1 MRIAILIF
9 CLALTACG
17 SNSSPEG
24 RMTNKLEEIRL
35 KLDALEKQNAA
46 LLDSFNKVDKELDSL
61 RRK

>member
-1 MRIAILIF
+1 MRIVILSL
-9 CLALTACG
+9 CLSLAACG

-35 KLDALEKQNAA
+35 KLDTLEKQNAA

-61 RRK
+61 RGK

>member
-1 MRIAILIF
+1 MRTVILIF
-9 CLALTACG
+9 CLSLAACG

-35 KLDALEKQNAA
+35 KLDTLEKQNAA

-61 RRK
+61 KGK